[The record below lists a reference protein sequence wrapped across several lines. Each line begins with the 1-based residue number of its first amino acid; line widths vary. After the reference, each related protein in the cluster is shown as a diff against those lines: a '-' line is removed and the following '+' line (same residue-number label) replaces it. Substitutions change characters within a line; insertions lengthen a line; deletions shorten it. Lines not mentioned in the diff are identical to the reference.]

1 MDEERTIVQ
10 NAYGEDEGA
19 CEIANGQKKLTNGA
33 VCMEICVFYFW
44 FGDIYKSTA
53 GVPNPNYLNK
63 NTNTNVR
70 MDPRYTGASW

>member
-1 MDEERTIVQ
+1 MRMVRTRELAKLQTVK
-10 NAYGEDEGA
+10 
-19 CEIANGQKKLTNGA
+19 KKLTNGA